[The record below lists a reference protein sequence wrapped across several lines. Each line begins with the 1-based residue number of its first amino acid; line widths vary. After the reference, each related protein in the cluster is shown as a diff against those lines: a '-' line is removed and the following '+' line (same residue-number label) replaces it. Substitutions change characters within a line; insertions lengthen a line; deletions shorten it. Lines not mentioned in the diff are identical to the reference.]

1 MKWWEIVRKPK
12 QVTGTTRSA
21 QRQEDPG
28 SRRESES
35 ILKKSKSCLKKKIFQ
50 LSYYKN
56 SLKEIYLVKKQILSN
71 CLPIKRS
78 KRWINKQKKIYKD
91 KQKRKMLKR
100 KNINNLCLNK
110 EDQGIRGVSR
120 KVLDD
125 RQIEAIISGGPKAT
139 KYNPNFELTKK
150 GITKSIFIGNE
161 KEIEHK
167 KQL

>member
-1 MKWWEIVRKPK
+1 MNLEVKN
-12 QVTGTTRSA
+12 
-21 QRQEDPG
+21 
-28 SRRESES
+28 S

-110 EDQGIRGVSR
+110 EDQGIKVCLEEFQEKFQMIVRLKQSFLVDR
-120 KVLDD
+120 KLQNITQTLNLQKRELQKVFLSVMRKRQSTRNSSKNCMKESSLTLFVLKVMK
-125 RQIEAIISGGPKAT
+125 IV
-139 KYNPNFELTKK
+139 
-150 GITKSIFIGNE
+150 
-161 KEIEHK
+161 
-167 KQL
+167 